1 MPLVEEGECFRE
13 WKFWALIFF
22 VERIEQEHGKWLATI
37 ESKQDVL
44 EGRFAKVLRGQREVV
59 EKLDSKPR

>member
-1 MPLVEEGECFRE
+1 MEVLG
-13 WKFWALIFF
+13 ALIFF
-22 VERIEQEHGKWLATI
+22 VERIEQEHGKRLATL

-44 EGRFAKVLRGQREVV
+44 RRPLPTVLRGQREVV

>member
-1 MPLVEEGECFRE
+1 MEVLG
-13 WKFWALIFF
+13 ALIFF
-22 VERIEQEHGKWLATI
+22 VERIEQEHGKRLATI